1 MPLAR
6 VLVVDDEPTY
16 RSSVSR
22 CLTNQSYQVTAAENG
37 EKALELISSGRFDL
51 VISDIKMPGMSGI
64 DLLSKITEI
73 SPSTASIIMTAYATI
88 DTAIEATKLGAF
100 HYLVKPFNV
109 DELVQLATRAIEH
122 KKLKEENIYLKKQF
136 NKNTGVSNIIFKSKA
151 MQEVVDLVKKAAD
164 VTSNV
169 LITGEDGTG
178 KTLVAKTIHSM
189 SDRSK
194 KLFATV
200 DCSSVSS
207 DNIEIELFGYVKGA
221 FPGAI
226 SSKAGL
232 LEIADGGTVLI
243 DNIHEMPQGIQTKM
257 INFLSS
263 STYCPVG
270 TSRPLSSDVRILAAS
285 SRSVD
290 AISNDTRIKKDL
302 VYRLNVIPVHLPSLR
317 ERKDDIEILTMHFV
331 NTYGSKRSNS
341 GVDIEEAVMDAFL
354 LYNWP
359 GNVAEL
365 KGLVERLVTLSGGEI
380 KVSDLPRKYLEE
392 TGTLISTEDLNFV
405 SSPSIMVTE
414 SGVDLNNIIKDIED
428 NLIKQALDMTS
439 WNKNRAA
446 KLLGLNR
453 TTLVEK
459 LRKRGLINTRIK
471 D

>member
-1 MPLAR
+1 M
-6 VLVVDDEPTY
+6 
-16 RSSVSR
+16 
-22 CLTNQSYQVTAAENG
+22 
-37 EKALELISSGRFDL
+37 
-51 VISDIKMPGMSGI
+51 
-64 DLLSKITEI
+64 
-73 SPSTASIIMTAYATI
+73 
-88 DTAIEATKLGAF
+88 
-100 HYLVKPFNV
+100 
-109 DELVQLATRAIEH
+109 
-122 KKLKEENIYLKKQF
+122 
-136 NKNTGVSNIIFKSKA
+136 
-151 MQEVVDLVKKAAD
+151 
-164 VTSNV
+164 
-169 LITGEDGTG
+169 
-178 KTLVAKTIHSM
+178 
-189 SDRSK
+189 
-194 KLFATV
+194 
-200 DCSSVSS
+200 
-207 DNIEIELFGYVKGA
+207 
-221 FPGAI
+221 
-226 SSKAGL
+226 
-232 LEIADGGTVLI
+232 EIADGGTVLI

-270 TSRPLSSDVRILAAS
+270 TSRPLSSDVRILGAS
-285 SRSVD
+285 SRSIE

-302 VYRLNVIPVHLPSLR
+302 IYRLNVIPVHLSSLR

-341 GVDIEEAVMDAFL
+341 GVNVEEAVMDAFL
-354 LYNWP
+354 LYSWP

-365 KGLVERLVTLSGGEI
+365 KGLVERLVTLSDGKI
-380 KVSDLPRKYLEE
+380 KVSDLPRKYLED
-392 TGTLISTEDLNFV
+392 TGTLISTENLNFV